1 MSGSKNIFIQ
11 AITSK
16 EGISS
21 KRLLGF
27 EAFHLAFL
35 ILTTQIILKVFCNID
50 MDLKPYFDS
59 ALIFSAAALGISM
72 VEKFSPATKQETS
85 TSEVTVKST
94 TNTPA

>member
-72 VEKFSPATKQETS
+72 VEKFSPSKQQEVS